1 MNLLDRNNRSTI
13 VLLVIGITVQIVT
26 YAIVPDNPLALVSAL
41 FGVCSVVLCAEGKW
55 LTFFFGFGQILTYTY
70 LCWLERFYAGIA
82 MNSFYFLSQIYG
94 IYSWRRL
101 IKENNNTSSHAETIP
116 FRRLRPAVFLSV
128 CIGLAVLSVLVGY
141 LLQRF
146 TNDSQPY
153 LDALTTVPAIGAQIL
168 MVLAYREQ
176 WLIWL
181 AIDLLYVV
189 MWWQA
194 ESYCMVAQY
203 LFWCIN
209 ATYGMIRWSR

>member
-13 VLLVIGITVQIVT
+13 VLLVIGIMVQIVT

-101 IKENNNTSSHAETIP
+101 MKENNNTSSPAETIP
-116 FRRLRPAVFLSV
+116 FRRLRPVVFLSV
-128 CIGLAVLSVLVGY
+128 CIGLTVLSVLVGY

>member
-101 IKENNNTSSHAETIP
+101 IKENNNTSSPTETIP
-116 FRRLRPAVFLSV
+116 FRRLRPAVFLFV

-194 ESYCMVAQY
+194 GSYCMVAQY

-209 ATYGMIRWSR
+209 ATYGMFRWSR

>member
-1 MNLLDRNNRSTI
+1 MNLTDRDNRSTI
-13 VLLVIGITVQIVT
+13 LLLAVGITVQIVT
-26 YAIVPDNPLALVSAL
+26 YAIVPDKPLALVSAL

-55 LTFFFGFGQILTYTY
+55 LTFFFGFGQILTYSY

-101 IKENNNTSSHAETIP
+101 LREQTDQPSASDVIP
-116 FRRLRPAVFLSV
+116 FRRLQPVVFVAISL
-128 CIGLAVLSVLVGY
+128 GLVVLSVVTGY
-141 LLQRF
+141 LLQQY
-146 TNDSQPY
+146 TNDTQPY

-181 AIDLLYVV
+181 AIDLLYVL
-189 MWWQA
+189 MWWHA

-203 LFWCIN
+203 VFWCIN

>member
-1 MNLLDRNNRSTI
+1 MNPIDHTNRSTYI
-13 VLLVIGITVQIVT
+13 LLAIGLTVQIVT

-101 IKENNNTSSHAETIP
+101 LREHADRPSSEVIP
-116 FRRLRPAVFLSV
+116 FRRLRPIVFISIVVALLLLSV
-128 CIGLAVLSVLVGY
+128 VTGF
-141 LLQRF
+141 LLQRY

-181 AIDLLYVV
+181 AIDLLYVA

-209 ATYGMIRWSR
+209 ATYGMFRWSR